1 LSEGGGVLPSLNFL
15 HHRRKAGGIGLHDG
29 ALPGLLLFRQRRCGV
44 AFVEREEVLHAMA
57 VGRER
62 LWAGTRVHRAVEIG
76 SA

>member
-1 LSEGGGVLPSLNFL
+1 MT
-15 HHRRKAGGIGLHDG
+15 G
-29 ALPGLLLFRQRRCGV
+29 AFPGLLLFRQQRCGV
-44 AFVEREEVLHAMA
+44 ALVEREEELHAMA